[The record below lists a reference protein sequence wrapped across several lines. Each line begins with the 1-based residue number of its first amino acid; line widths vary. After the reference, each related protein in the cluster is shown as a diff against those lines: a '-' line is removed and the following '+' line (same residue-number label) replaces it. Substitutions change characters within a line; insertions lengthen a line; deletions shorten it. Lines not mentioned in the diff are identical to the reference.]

1 VPQRSDFLQIRQN
14 SLLRTV
20 NEKLNQAGM
29 IGQQMRMPVA
39 MVTVSFFL
47 PAMKEHPT
55 FLSTIADK
63 LKDRQKKRSMESLWD
78 WNW

>member
-1 VPQRSDFLQIRQN
+1 
-14 SLLRTV
+14 
-20 NEKLNQAGM
+20 M